1 MQPKT
6 VRLRSVKELT
16 EAARDMNEALTDAKS
31 GFDDSVGSTMATAT
45 VAEQYIDRLK
55 ELDSVGEKTT
65 AQQQE
70 YHGILMKLVET
81 IPELSSYIDLEN
93 DSIDGGTAALKANT
107 DAWVENARAQAYQ
120 NELSEIYA
128 KYADVE
134 IERAKR
140 RAELTDAEEAA
151 HEATRPIMTR
161 LRKQMR
167 FTPKRRKRLMPITK
181 KPAFSRDAEYFL
193 VTKSTPS
200 TMMVTDANIAWIE
213 AATQLQT

>member
-1 MQPKT
+1 
-6 VRLRSVKELT
+6 
-16 EAARDMNEALTDAKS
+16 
-31 GFDDSVGSTMATAT
+31 
-45 VAEQYIDRLK
+45 
-55 ELDSVGEKTT
+55 
-65 AQQQE
+65 
-70 YHGILMKLVET
+70 MKLVET

-151 HEATRPIMTR
+151 HEAT
-161 LRKQMR
+161 Q
-167 FTPKRRKRLMPITK
+167 
-181 KPAFSRDAEYFL
+181 AYNDAL
-193 VTKSTPS
+193 
-200 TMMVTDANIAWIE
+200 A
-213 AATQLQT
+213 